1 MPDRSPHRSP
11 RSRRHLAPAAVVLA
25 YLVVGAVAAAVG
37 EGWLALHLVLLG
49 GATNAIVVWSEHFA
63 AALLHARPGG
73 SGFALARL
81 LALNLAVVAVLSG
94 VQGGRTALVAAG
106 AALLVVVVLVH
117 AAGLA
122 ARIRRALATRLGD
135 TVWFYVAAA
144 SALVAATG
152 LGLLLA
158 GGGASSADGYRA
170 IRLAHAHLNVL
181 GWIGLAVLG
190 TQFTLWP
197 TMLRTRMVPG
207 LLAASRA
214 AFLLTVGGLGLATA
228 GLLGQHRALAVTGLA
243 GYVAGLGAALVP
255 FARTLLGRR
264 PPRSYRAGGGLAA
277 PWMLGL
283 GIGWFA
289 LAVAAD
295 LAALLGVGRVVDLDA
310 SLGRLVPVVA
320 VGFGLQVLAGALT
333 YLLPTVWGRGAHG
346 NRRLTELLETAWPVR
361 VAALNAGTAAVA
373 AGPAGGWVALAG
385 RTLIGLGLGSF
396 VVLAATALVQRVL
409 EDARPDAEAR

>member
-1 MPDRSPHRSP
+1 MAGRGGRILGCWGRSRMPTKPQRPHRSGRAARAADRLAP
-11 RSRRHLAPAAVVLA
+11 GWRGRRHLLPAALVLA
-25 YLVVGAVAAAVG
+25 YLLAGGVTMAGSGRVAGA
-37 EGWLALHLVLLG
+37 GWLALHLVLLG
-49 GATNAIVVWSEHFA
+49 AVTNAIVVWSEHFA
-63 AALLHARPGG
+63 SALLHARPGG
-73 SGFALARL
+73 AGFALARL

-197 TMLRTRMVPG
+197 TMLRTRMVPS
-207 LLAASRA
+207 LPTVINAV
-214 AFLLTVGGLGLATA
+214 FLLTVGGLAVATA
-228 GLLGQHRALAVTGLA
+228 GLLARQRGLAVAGLA
-243 GYVAGLGAALVP
+243 GYAAGLAAALVP
-255 FARTLLGRR
+255 FVRTLLGRR
-264 PPRSYRAGGGLAA
+264 PHGAA
-277 PWMLGL
+277 PGCWRPAPPGSRSRWSPTWPPCSAAT
-283 GIGWFA
+283 GW
-289 LAVAAD
+289 
-295 LAALLGVGRVVDLDA
+295 
-310 SLGRLVPVVA
+310 S
-320 VGFGLQVLAGALT
+320 T
-333 YLLPTVWGRGAHG
+333 S
-346 NRRLTELLETAWPVR
+346 
-361 VAALNAGTAAVA
+361 TAAS
-373 AGPAGGWVALAG
+373 AGSSRPWPS
-385 RTLIGLGLGSF
+385 GSCC
-396 VVLAATALVQRVL
+396 
-409 EDARPDAEAR
+409 RP